1 MTRIDLVYFNAG
13 GGHRAAALALQAV
26 CRMQQRPWDLR
37 LVNLVDLVDPR
48 AVFHRTLG
56 MPPEDLYNRRLARGW
71 TLGLA
76 QELKL
81 LQALIRL
88 AHPTLRERLAAHWR
102 ASAPDAVVSLIPNF
116 NRALGESLA
125 RTLPG
130 TPFLTVMTDMADH
143 PPHFW
148 REPGVA
154 QHLVCGTPHALAQ
167 ARAAGHDERLLHATS
182 GMVIHPDFYAPLAL
196 DRTAERAQ
204 LGLDPQAP
212 LGVVMFGGTGSAVM
226 EAIAQQLPRTP
237 LVLLCGHN
245 AALAAR
251 LRAQPSVAP
260 RVVLGFTREVRRY
273 LALADF
279 FIGKPGPGSL
289 SEAVHMGLPVITTRN
304 AFTMPQERYNTEW
317 LRAQGLG
324 LVLES
329 FRTVGP
335 AVAALCAELPAYRA
349 RVARVDNR
357 AVFEVPQTIDAVLS
371 AARRSRSLALA
382 SCHAVD
388 ME

>member
-26 CRMQQRPWDLR
+26 CRMQQRPWDVR
-37 LVNLVDLVDPR
+37 LVNLVDAVDPTALFQR
-48 AVFHRTLG
+48 VVG
-56 MPPEDLYNRRLARGW
+56 MPPEDMYNRRLARGW

-88 AHPTLRERLAAHWR
+88 THATLCQRLAAHWR
-102 ASAPDAVVSLIPNF
+102 RSAPDAVVSLIPNF
-116 NRALGESLA
+116 NRPLGESLA
-125 RTLPG
+125 QALPG
-130 TPFLTVMTDMADH
+130 VPFLTVMTDMADH
-143 PPHFW
+143 PPRFW
-148 REPGVA
+148 REGGVG

-167 ARAAGHDERLLHATS
+167 ARAAGHDARQLHAAS

-196 DRTAERAQ
+196 DRAAERAR
-204 LGLDPQAP
+204 LGLPSTPVGA
-212 LGVVMFGGTGSAVM
+212 VMFGGTGAAVM
-226 EAIAQQLPRTP
+226 DSIARQLPHTP
-237 LVLLCGHN
+237 LILLCGHN
-245 AALAAR
+245 AALAER
-251 LRAQPSVAP
+251 LRARPAAAP

-289 SEAVHMGLPVITTRN
+289 SEAVHMGLPVVTTRN

-317 LRAQGLG
+317 LRTQGLG

-329 FRTVGP
+329 FRTVAP
-335 AVAALCAELPAYRA
+335 AVATLSTELQAYRA

-357 AVFEVPQTIDAVLS
+357 AVFEVPQIVEDVLA
-371 AARRSRSLALA
+371 AARRGRCLARA
-382 SCHAVD
+382 A
-388 ME
+388 